1 VSAPDQ
7 LAQNEVTEIAR
18 AYFDATTRRDL
29 DAMEACWKPGGVENI
44 MGLGELKVPGE
55 YRPYFQELFDA
66 LPDFKYEVLKM
77 VTEGNRVAV
86 HWQASGTFTGKPYQ
100 GLKPNG
106 KTGRLE
112 GIDMVEIVDGKVV
125 RNDVSFDSAMM
136 MRDLGILPAVGSSAE
151 KVTKGLFNVRG
162 AALKVLRRGR

>member
-1 VSAPDQ
+1 VSAADQ
-7 LAQNEVTEIAR
+7 VAQDEVTEVAR
-18 AYFDATTRRDL
+18 TYFGATTRRDL

-44 MGLGELKVPGE
+44 IGLGELQVPGE
-55 YRPYFQELFDA
+55 YRAYFRELFEA

-86 HWQASGTFTGKPYQ
+86 HWQAKGTFTGKPYQ

-106 KTGRLE
+106 KTGRIE
-112 GIDMVEIVDGKVV
+112 GIDMVEVVDGKVV

-136 MRDLGILPAVGSSAE
+136 MREIGILPAVGSPGE
-151 KVTKGLFNVRG
+151 RVTKRLFNVRT
-162 AALKVLRRGR
+162 AALKALGRGR

>member
-1 VSAPDQ
+1 MSAPDQ

-18 AYFDATTRRDL
+18 AYFAATTRRDL

-55 YRPYFQELFDA
+55 YRPYFQELFDS

-106 KTGRLE
+106 KTGRIE
-112 GIDMVEIVDGKVV
+112 GIDMVEIEDGKVV

-136 MRDLGILPAVGSSAE
+136 MRGLGILPAVGSPAE
-151 KVTKGLFNVRG
+151 KVTKGLFNLRG
-162 AALKVLRRGR
+162 AALKALRRGR